1 MSEGGERA
9 AHQSQLMRR
18 WFALLLIGAVG
29 TIGLGVWAIVE
40 GRTGAGI
47 GYIGVAVADTL
58 LVASLYAYR
67 RRRS

>member
-1 MSEGGERA
+1 MSETGERA
-9 AHQSQLMRR
+9 AHQSQLMKR